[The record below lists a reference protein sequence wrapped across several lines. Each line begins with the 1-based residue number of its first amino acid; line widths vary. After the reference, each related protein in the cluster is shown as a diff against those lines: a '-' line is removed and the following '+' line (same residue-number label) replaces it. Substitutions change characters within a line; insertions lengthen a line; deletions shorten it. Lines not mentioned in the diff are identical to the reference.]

1 MRWLPTTVLSL
12 IASVA
17 LAAELRALA
26 PLSGGRPGV
35 EIRLSAPVTPKT
47 LAPLDDDANASHRIV
62 VDLPGTTLGP
72 GARTPLPGSGP
83 ITRVRTGQF
92 TPTTARVV
100 LDVTEPTPFTIKTTP
115 SGIQVLLLPRKT
127 ATAPAAVTP
136 APTPPAAIVLDEAEP
151 ATPSEKRPVLYLD
164 DQASSSVPGYRSAV
178 SALSLN
184 KSLLGD

>member
-127 ATAPAAVTP
+127 ATAPAA
-136 APTPPAAIVLDEAEP
+136 IVLDEAEP